1 MAQRKKKSSKQKSED
16 VALTSQEKSSKDAL
30 PLKKKAA
37 DDALASKTK
46 SSADILTLKLDAERR
61 KSEAERVKLWL
72 EAEEIRKRLH
82 RKWHQDTSEI
92 RKRLHRKWHQDTS
105 VLKWAAAGIVV
116 GVLLLTWV
124 IGYVR
129 PVFQYEQEIAGLR
142 GEAALLESQKL
153 AHQNA
158 IDRAENEQRAQEL
171 QRKDKTIKEELAFLA
186 AERENL
192 QILLTQTEEDK
203 TQLAKRYVRLASD
216 YDNMAQRQQFTER
229 QRVQF
234 ANLAESVSVEAEAL
248 TRDIIEVQKAVQES
262 EVRVRT
268 IQTQLDTREIRGTKT
283 RIVHSKKSAEDA
295 AQIERRLSD
304 LGADVQ
310 RSPYPEKDWTA
321 STALFY
327 YDDSTLASAIQIQS
341 AIADIV
347 QMEMIQSS
355 VLPVDWK
362 TSTPK
367 AATKEDVLRPVL
379 PLASW
384 LETTLLQTG
393 FELVLMLE

>member
-1 MAQRKKKSSKQKSED
+1 MAQRNKKSSKQESED
-16 VALTSQEKSSKDAL
+16 AALASQKKSLEDAL
-30 PLKKKAA
+30 ALKKKSA

-46 SSADILTLKLDAERR
+46 SSDDVLALKLDAERR

-82 RKWHQDTSEI
+82 TKWYQET
-92 RKRLHRKWHQDTS
+92 TA
-105 VLKWAAAGIVV
+105 LKWAAAGIVV
-116 GVLLLTWV
+116 GVLLLTWM

-129 PVFQYEQEIAGLR
+129 PVLEYEQEIARLR

-158 IDRAENEQRAQEL
+158 IDRAENEQRAKEL
-171 QRKDKTIKEELAFLA
+171 QRKDKTVKEELAFLA

-192 QILLTQTEEDK
+192 QALLTHTQEDK

-216 YDNMAQRQQFTER
+216 YGNMAKRQQFTER

-234 ANLAESVSVEAEAL
+234 ANLAESVSAEVEAL
-248 TRDIIEVQKAVQES
+248 NRDIEEVQKAVQES

-268 IQTQLDTREIRGTKT
+268 IQTQLDTREIQGTKT
-283 RIVHSKKSAEDA
+283 RIVHSKKSTEEA
-295 AQIERRLSD
+295 AQIEKRLSD

-327 YDDSTLASAIQIQS
+327 YDNSMLTSALQIQT

-347 QMEMIQSS
+347 EVEMIQSS

-362 TSTPK
+362 TPTLK
-367 AATKEDVLRPVL
+367 AGTKENPLRPVL

-384 LETTLLQTG
+384 LETTLLQAG
-393 FELVLMLE
+393 FELVLMLD

>member
-1 MAQRKKKSSKQKSED
+1 MAQRKKKSSKQESED
-16 VALTSQEKSSKDAL
+16 AAFASQKESLKDALASKTTSPEDAL
-30 PLKKKAA
+30 PLKKKSA

-46 SSADILTLKLDAERR
+46 SSDDILALKLDAERR

-82 RKWHQDTSEI
+82 TKWYQET
-92 RKRLHRKWHQDTS
+92 TT
-105 VLKWAAAGIVV
+105 LKWAAAGIVV
-116 GVLLLTWV
+116 GVLLLTWM

-129 PVFQYEQEIAGLR
+129 PVFEYEQEIAGLR

-158 IDRAENEQRAQEL
+158 IDRAENEQRTKEL

-186 AERENL
+186 TERENL
-192 QILLTQTEEDK
+192 QALLTHTQEDK
-203 TQLAKRYVRLASD
+203 TQLAKRYARLASD
-216 YDNMAQRQQFTER
+216 YGNMAQRQQFTER

-234 ANLAESVSVEAEAL
+234 ANLAESVSAEVEAL
-248 TRDIIEVQKAVQES
+248 NRDIEEVQKAVQES

-268 IQTQLDTREIRGTKT
+268 IQTQLDTREIQGTKT
-283 RIVHSKKSAEDA
+283 RIVHSKKSTEEA
-295 AQIERRLSD
+295 AQIEQRLSD

-327 YDDSTLASAIQIQS
+327 YDNSMLTSALQIQT

-347 QMEMIQSS
+347 EVEMIQSS
-355 VLPVDWK
+355 GLPVDWK
-362 TSTPK
+362 TPTTKPG
-367 AATKEDVLRPVL
+367 TKEDPLRPVL

-384 LETTLLQTG
+384 LETTLLQAG
-393 FELVLMLE
+393 FELVLMLD

>member
-1 MAQRKKKSSKQKSED
+1 MVQRKKRSSKQESED
-16 VALTSQEKSSKDAL
+16 AALASQKESLEDVSASRKKSSGDAL
-30 PLKKKAA
+30 PLKKKASA
-37 DDALASKTK
+37 DALASKAKT
-46 SSADILTLKLDAERR
+46 SDDILTLKLDAERR

-82 RKWHQDTSEI
+82 TNWYQETTI
-92 RKRLHRKWHQDTS
+92 
-105 VLKWAAAGIVV
+105 LKWAAAGIVC

-129 PVFQYEQEIAGLR
+129 PVLEYQQEIARLR

-158 IDRAENEQRAQEL
+158 TDQAENEQKAQEL

-192 QILLTQTEEDK
+192 QALLTQTQEDK

-229 QRVQF
+229 QRVRF
-234 ANLAESVSVEAEAL
+234 ADLAESVSAEVEAL
-248 TRDIIEVQKAVQES
+248 NRDVEEVQKAVQES

-268 IQTQLDTREIRGTKT
+268 IQTQLDTREIQGTKT
-283 RIVHSKKSAEDA
+283 RIVHSKKSTEKA
-295 AQIERRLSD
+295 AQIEKRLSD
-304 LGADVQ
+304 FGADVQ

-327 YDDSTLASAIQIQS
+327 YDDSMLTSALQIQT

-347 QMEMIQSS
+347 QVEMIQSS
-355 VLPVDWK
+355 VLPIDWK
-362 TSTPK
+362 TPTPK
-367 AATKEDVLRPVL
+367 PATKEDPLRPVL
-379 PLASW
+379 PLVSW
-384 LETTLLQTG
+384 LETTLLQAG

>member
-1 MAQRKKKSSKQKSED
+1 MAQRKKKSSKQESED
-16 VALTSQEKSSKDAL
+16 AALTSQKKSPEDAL

-37 DDALASKTK
+37 EDALASKTK
-46 SSADILTLKLDAERR
+46 SSDDILALKLDAERR

-82 RKWHQDTSEI
+82 RKWYQE
-92 RKRLHRKWHQDTS
+92 TS
-105 VLKWAAAGIVV
+105 VLKWAAAGMVA
-116 GVLLLTWV
+116 GVLLLTWA
-124 IGYVR
+124 IGYVQ
-129 PVFQYEQEIAGLR
+129 PVFQYEREIAGLR

-153 AHQNA
+153 THQNA

-283 RIVHSKKSAEDA
+283 RIVHSKKSAEVA

-321 STALFY
+321 STALVY
-327 YDDSTLASAIQIQS
+327 YDDSTLASAIQIQT

-367 AATKEDVLRPVL
+367 AATKEDPLRPVL

>member
-1 MAQRKKKSSKQKSED
+1 MAQRQKKSSKQKSED

-46 SSADILTLKLDAERR
+46 SPDDILTLKLDAERR

-72 EAEEIRKRLH
+72 EAE
-82 RKWHQDTSEI
+82 EI

-355 VLPVDWK
+355 VLLVDWK

>member
-1 MAQRKKKSSKQKSED
+1 MAQRKKKSSKQESED
-16 VALTSQEKSSKDAL
+16 SALASQKESLKDALASKTTSPEDAL
-30 PLKKKAA
+30 PLKKKSA

-46 SSADILTLKLDAERR
+46 SSDDILALKLDAERR

-82 RKWHQDTSEI
+82 TKWYQET
-92 RKRLHRKWHQDTS
+92 TT
-105 VLKWAAAGIVV
+105 LKWAAAGIVV
-116 GVLLLTWV
+116 GVLLLTWM

-129 PVFQYEQEIAGLR
+129 PVFEYEQEIAGLR

-153 AHQNA
+153 AHRNA
-158 IDRAENEQRAQEL
+158 IDRAENEQRTKEL

-186 AERENL
+186 TERENL
-192 QILLTQTEEDK
+192 QALLTHTQEDK
-203 TQLAKRYVRLASD
+203 TQLAKRYARLASD
-216 YDNMAQRQQFTER
+216 YGNMAQRQQFTER

-234 ANLAESVSVEAEAL
+234 ANLAESVSAEVEAL
-248 TRDIIEVQKAVQES
+248 NRDIEEVQKAVQES

-268 IQTQLDTREIRGTKT
+268 IQTQLDTREIQGTKT
-283 RIVHSKKSAEDA
+283 RIVHSKKSTEEA
-295 AQIERRLSD
+295 AQIEQRLSD

-310 RSPYPEKDWTA
+310 RSPYPETDWAA

-327 YDDSTLASAIQIQS
+327 YDNSMLTSALQIQT

-347 QMEMIQSS
+347 EVEMIQSS
-355 VLPVDWK
+355 GLPVDWK
-362 TSTPK
+362 TPTPK
-367 AATKEDVLRPVL
+367 AGTKEDPLRPVL

-393 FELVLMLE
+393 FELVLMLD

>member
-1 MAQRKKKSSKQKSED
+1 MAQRKKRSSKQESED
-16 VALTSQEKSSKDAL
+16 AALASQKESLEDAL
-30 PLKKKAA
+30 ASKKKSAEDASPLKKRAA

-46 SSADILTLKLDAERR
+46 SSDDILALKLDAERR
-61 KSEAERVKLWL
+61 RSEAERVKLWL

-82 RKWHQDTSEI
+82 TKWYQETTI
-92 RKRLHRKWHQDTS
+92 LQ
-105 VLKWAAAGIVV
+105 WAAAGIVV

-129 PVFQYEQEIAGLR
+129 PVLEYEQEIVELR

-158 IDRAENEQRAQEL
+158 IDRAENEQRAKEL
-171 QRKDKTIKEELAFLA
+171 QRKDQTIKEELAFLA

-192 QILLTQTEEDK
+192 QALLTQTQEDK
-203 TQLAKRYVRLASD
+203 TQLAKRYARLASD

-234 ANLAESVSVEAEAL
+234 ANLAESVSAEVEAL
-248 TRDIIEVQKAVQES
+248 NRDIEEVQKAVQES

-268 IQTQLDTREIRGTKT
+268 IQTQLDTREIQGTKT
-283 RIVHSKKSAEDA
+283 RIVHSKKSTEEA
-295 AQIERRLSD
+295 AQIEKRLSD

-310 RSPYPEKDWTA
+310 RSPYPEKNWTA

-327 YDDSTLASAIQIQS
+327 YDDSTLTSALQIQT

-347 QMEMIQSS
+347 QVEMIQSS

-362 TSTPK
+362 TPTPK
-367 AATKEDVLRPVL
+367 TATKKDPLRPVL

-384 LETTLLQTG
+384 LETTLLQAG

>member
-1 MAQRKKKSSKQKSED
+1 MAQSKKKSSKQESED
-16 VALTSQEKSSKDAL
+16 VALASQEKSSEDAL

-37 DDALASKTK
+37 EDALASKTQ
-46 SSADILTLKLDAERR
+46 SSDDILALKLDAERR

-82 RKWHQDTSEI
+82 RKWYQE
-92 RKRLHRKWHQDTS
+92 TS
-105 VLKWAAAGIVV
+105 VLSWTAAGTAV

-129 PVFQYEQEIAGLR
+129 PVLQYEQEIAGLR

-158 IDRAENEQRAQEL
+158 IDRAENEQRTQEL

-192 QILLTQTEEDK
+192 QTLLTQTEEDK
-203 TQLAKRYVRLASD
+203 TQLAQRYVRLASD

-234 ANLAESVSVEAEAL
+234 ANLAESVSADIEAL
-248 TRDIIEVQKAVQES
+248 NQDIEEVQKAVQES

-268 IQTQLDTREIRGTKT
+268 IQTQLDTREIQGTKT
-283 RIVHSKKSAEDA
+283 RIVHSKKSSEDA
-295 AQIERRLSD
+295 VQIEQRLSD

-310 RSPYPEKDWTA
+310 RSPYPEKDWAA

-327 YDDSTLASAIQIQS
+327 YDDSALTSAMQIQT

-347 QMEMIQSS
+347 QLEMIQSS
-355 VLPVDWK
+355 VLPDDWK
-362 TSTPK
+362 TPTPR
-367 AATKEDVLRPVL
+367 AAASEVPPRPVP

>member
-1 MAQRKKKSSKQKSED
+1 MAQRKGKSSKQKSED
-16 VALTSQEKSSKDAL
+16 AALTSQEKSSEDAL

-37 DDALASKTK
+37 EDALASKTK
-46 SSADILTLKLDAERR
+46 ASDDILSLKLDADRR

-82 RKWHQDTSEI
+82 KKWYQEAT
-92 RKRLHRKWHQDTS
+92 L
-105 VLKWAAAGIVV
+105 LKWVAAGMVV
-116 GVLLLTWV
+116 GALLLTWV

-129 PVFQYEQEIAGLR
+129 PVFQYEQEIARLG

-153 AHQNA
+153 AHQNDL
-158 IDRAENEQRAQEL
+158 DRAENEQRAREL

-192 QILLTQTEEDK
+192 QTLLAQTEEDK

-216 YDNMAQRQQFTER
+216 YDGMAQRQQFTER
-229 QRVQF
+229 QRAQF
-234 ANLAESVSVEAEAL
+234 ANLAKSVSADIEAL
-248 TRDIIEVQKAVQES
+248 NRDIEEVQKAVLES

-283 RIVHSKKSAEDA
+283 RIIHSKKSSEDA
-295 AQIERRLSD
+295 VQIEKRLSD

-327 YDDSTLASAIQIQS
+327 YDDSTLPSAMQIQT

-347 QMEMIQSS
+347 QLEMIQSS

-362 TSTPK
+362 TPKTK
-367 AATKEDVLRPVL
+367 AATGEVPLRPVP

>member
-1 MAQRKKKSSKQKSED
+1 MARGKKSSSKQESEDAALASQGKSLEDALASKKKSSQ
-16 VALTSQEKSSKDAL
+16 DAS

-37 DDALASKTK
+37 EDALASKTK
-46 SSADILTLKLDAERR
+46 SSDDILALKLDAERR

-82 RKWHQDTSEI
+82 SKWYQQTPTMLQWS
-92 RKRLHRKWHQDTS
+92 
-105 VLKWAAAGIVV
+105 AAGVV
-116 GVLLLTWV
+116 AAVLLLTWV
-124 IGYVR
+124 IGFR
-129 PVFQYEQEIAGLR
+129 PVLEYEQEIARLR

-153 AHQNA
+153 AHQNTLDQA
-158 IDRAENEQRAQEL
+158 DNEQRAEEL

-192 QILLTQTEEDK
+192 QALLTQTEKDK
-203 TQLAKRYVRLASD
+203 TQLAERYVRLASD

-234 ANLAESVSVEAEAL
+234 ANLAESVSAEVEAL
-248 TRDIIEVQKAVQES
+248 TRDIEEIQKAVQES
-262 EVRVRT
+262 EARVRS

-283 RIVHSKKSAEDA
+283 RIVHSKESTEDA
-295 AQIERRLSD
+295 AQIEERLSE

-310 RSPYPEKDWTA
+310 RSPYPEKDWTT

-327 YDDSTLASAIQIQS
+327 YDDSTLTSAIQIQT

-347 QMEMIQSS
+347 QVEMIQSS
-355 VLPVDWK
+355 TLPVDWT

-367 AATKEDVLRPVL
+367 AATNEEPLRPVL

-384 LETTLLQTG
+384 VETTLLQAG

>member
-1 MAQRKKKSSKQKSED
+1 MAQRKKKSSKQESED
-16 VALTSQEKSSKDAL
+16 AALASQKESLEDALASKKISPEDAL

-37 DDALASKTK
+37 ADALASKTK
-46 SSADILTLKLDAERR
+46 SSDHVLAFKLDAERR

-82 RKWHQDTSEI
+82 TKWYQET
-92 RKRLHRKWHQDTS
+92 TT
-105 VLKWAAAGIVV
+105 LKWAAAGIVV
-116 GVLLLTWV
+116 GILLLTWM

-129 PVFQYEQEIAGLR
+129 PVLEYEQEIARLR

-158 IDRAENEQRAQEL
+158 IDRAENEQRAKEL
-171 QRKDKTIKEELAFLA
+171 QRKDKTITEELAFLA

-192 QILLTQTEEDK
+192 QALLTHTQEDK
-203 TQLAKRYVRLASD
+203 TQLAKRYARLASD

-234 ANLAESVSVEAEAL
+234 ANLAESVSAEVEAL
-248 TRDIIEVQKAVQES
+248 NRDIEEVQKAVKES

-268 IQTQLDTREIRGTKT
+268 IQTQLDTREIQGTKT
-283 RIVHSKKSAEDA
+283 RIVHSKKSTEEA
-295 AQIERRLSD
+295 AQIEKRLSE

-310 RSPYPEKDWTA
+310 RSPYPEEDWTA

-327 YDDSTLASAIQIQS
+327 YDNSMLTSALQIQT

-347 QMEMIQSS
+347 EVEMIQSS

-362 TSTPK
+362 TPTPK
-367 AATKEDVLRPVL
+367 TATNEDPLRPVL

-384 LETTLLQTG
+384 LETTLLQAG
-393 FELVLMLE
+393 FELVLMLD

>member
-1 MAQRKKKSSKQKSED
+1 MAQRKKKSSKQESED
-16 VALTSQEKSSKDAL
+16 TALASQKESLEDAL
-30 PLKKKAA
+30 ASKKTSPEDALALKKRSAA
-37 DDALASKTK
+37 DALASKTK
-46 SSADILTLKLDAERR
+46 SSDDILALKLDADRR

-82 RKWHQDTSEI
+82 TKWYQET
-92 RKRLHRKWHQDTS
+92 TA
-105 VLKWAAAGIVV
+105 LKWVAAGIVV
-116 GVLLLTWV
+116 GVLLLTWM

-129 PVFQYEQEIAGLR
+129 PVLEYEQEIAVLR
-142 GEAALLESQKL
+142 GEATLLESQKL

-158 IDRAENEQRAQEL
+158 IHRAENEQRAEEL
-171 QRKDKTIKEELAFLA
+171 QRKDKTIKEKLAFLA

-192 QILLTQTEEDK
+192 QALLTHTQEDK
-203 TQLAKRYVRLASD
+203 TQLAKRYERLASD
-216 YDNMAQRQQFTER
+216 YGHMAQRQQFTER

-234 ANLAESVSVEAEAL
+234 ANLAESVSAEVEAL
-248 TRDIIEVQKAVQES
+248 NRDIEEVQKAVQVS

-268 IQTQLDTREIRGTKT
+268 IQTQLDTREIQGTKT
-283 RIVHSKKSAEDA
+283 RIVHSKKSREEA
-295 AQIERRLSD
+295 AQIEKRLSD

-327 YDDSTLASAIQIQS
+327 YDNSMLTSALQIQR

-347 QMEMIQSS
+347 EVEMIQSS

-362 TSTPK
+362 TPTPK
-367 AATKEDVLRPVL
+367 VGTKEAPLRPVL

-384 LETTLLQTG
+384 LETTLSQAG
-393 FELVLMLE
+393 FELVLMLD

>member
-1 MAQRKKKSSKQKSED
+1 MAQRKKKSSKQESED
-16 VALTSQEKSSKDAL
+16 AALASKKQSAEDAL
-30 PLKKKAA
+30 RLKKKSA

-46 SSADILTLKLDAERR
+46 SSDDILALKLDAERR

-82 RKWHQDTSEI
+82 TEWYQETTI
-92 RKRLHRKWHQDTS
+92 
-105 VLKWAAAGIVV
+105 LKWAAAGIVA

-129 PVFQYEQEIAGLR
+129 PVLEYEQEIARLR

-158 IDRAENEQRAQEL
+158 VDQTENEQRAKQL
-171 QRKDKTIKEELAFLA
+171 QREDKTIKEELAFLA

-192 QILLTQTEEDK
+192 QALLTQTQEDK
-203 TQLAKRYVRLASD
+203 IQLAKRYARLASD
-216 YDNMAQRQQFTER
+216 YDNMAQRRQFTER

-234 ANLAESVSVEAEAL
+234 ANLGESVSAEVEAL
-248 TRDIIEVQKAVQES
+248 NRDIEEVQKAVQES

-295 AQIERRLSD
+295 AQIEKRLSD

-310 RSPYPEKDWTA
+310 RSPYPEKAGQQAPHCFT
-321 STALFY
+321 T
-327 YDDSTLASAIQIQS
+327 T
-341 AIADIV
+341 
-347 QMEMIQSS
+347 
-355 VLPVDWK
+355 
-362 TSTPK
+362 TPC
-367 AATKEDVLRPVL
+367 
-379 PLASW
+379 
-384 LETTLLQTG
+384 
-393 FELVLMLE
+393 

>member
-1 MAQRKKKSSKQKSED
+1 MAQRKKKSSKQESED
-16 VALTSQEKSSKDAL
+16 AALASQKESLKDALASKTTSPEDAL
-30 PLKKKAA
+30 PLKKKSA

-46 SSADILTLKLDAERR
+46 SSDDILALKLDAERR

-82 RKWHQDTSEI
+82 TKWYQET
-92 RKRLHRKWHQDTS
+92 TT
-105 VLKWAAAGIVV
+105 LKWAAAGIVV
-116 GVLLLTWV
+116 GVLLLTWM

-129 PVFQYEQEIAGLR
+129 PVFEYEQEIAGLR

-153 AHQNA
+153 AHRDA
-158 IDRAENEQRAQEL
+158 IDRAENEQRTKEL

-186 AERENL
+186 TERENL
-192 QILLTQTEEDK
+192 QALLTHTQEDK
-203 TQLAKRYVRLASD
+203 TQLAKHYARLASD
-216 YDNMAQRQQFTER
+216 YGNMAQRQQFTER

-234 ANLAESVSVEAEAL
+234 ANLAESVSAEVEAL
-248 TRDIIEVQKAVQES
+248 NRDIEEVQKAVQES

-268 IQTQLDTREIRGTKT
+268 IQTQLDTREIQGTKT
-283 RIVHSKKSAEDA
+283 RIVHSKKSTEEA
-295 AQIERRLSD
+295 AQIEQRLSD

-310 RSPYPEKDWTA
+310 RSPYPETDWTA

-327 YDDSTLASAIQIQS
+327 YDNSMLTSALQIQT

-347 QMEMIQSS
+347 EVEMIQSS
-355 VLPVDWK
+355 GLPVDWK
-362 TSTPK
+362 TPTPK
-367 AATKEDVLRPVL
+367 AGTKEDTLRPVL

-384 LETTLLQTG
+384 LETTLLQAG
-393 FELVLMLE
+393 FELVLMLD